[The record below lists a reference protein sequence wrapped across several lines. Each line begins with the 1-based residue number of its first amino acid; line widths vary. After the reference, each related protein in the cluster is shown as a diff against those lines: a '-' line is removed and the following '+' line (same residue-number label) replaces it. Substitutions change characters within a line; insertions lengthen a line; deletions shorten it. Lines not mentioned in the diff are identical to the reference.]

1 MFRLK
6 NYKSVNLNCQ
16 IHVYHKS
23 SPHNSGEKDDFSEA
37 NYSKSLY
44 LAKPTFLILISKVG
58 ILVPIAASKFLKK
71 NLSSETRQMIK
82 MKLLDG

>member
-23 SPHNSGEKDDFSEA
+23 SPHNSGELADFSEA

-44 LAKPTFLILISKVG
+44 LAKPTFLILISKAG
-58 ILVPIAASKFLKK
+58 ILVPKFSLKILEK
-71 NLSSETRQMIK
+71 K
-82 MKLLDG
+82 FKLRNEAND